1 MPVDLTKPL
10 AWKTASGD
18 ADAMLSQL
26 QPNIVKGHVRE
37 HMQVLFVQ
45 FSGAAEGRAFLG
57 AVARKMKSAKKHLL
71 EVERFQSPAK
81 TPGTRYIGVG
91 ITRTGYSKLGIP
103 AASVPGSAKPSAR
116 PFRNSMRADE
126 SVAILGDPA
135 VSAWEEP
142 YRHTIHA
149 VVLIGDATKA
159 SVTATRAEI
168 DALLTPKVE
177 LLGVEIGRGQTN
189 THGDGIEHF
198 GYVDGRSQPLFLE
211 EDVAAETHTPT
222 GWNPRF
228 ALGRVLVP
236 DKAAPNPAQHFGSF
250 FVFRKLEQNVRHFHQ
265 AEKDLAD
272 ALGLTGA
279 DRPRAG
285 ATIVGRFRDG
295 TPLVSHSK
303 GGFLPPANDFDY
315 DKDAQGRRCPLHA
328 HIRKTN
334 PRGSGGGE
342 DHPGE
347 RTHLMARRGQNFGTR
362 SDDINATL
370 PPSARPTGGVGL
382 LFMAFNSEISNQFEF
397 TQSAW
402 ANSTSFPFG
411 GPSEPGL
418 DQVIGHG
425 PRPKTKCPLKWDKA
439 PTKTVNAAPQAVTM
453 KGGEYFFMPS
463 IAFLKAL

>member
-18 ADAMLSQL
+18 AGVMLSQL
-26 QPNIVKGHVRE
+26 QPNILKGHVRE
-37 HMQVLFVQ
+37 HMQVLLVQ
-45 FSGAAEGRAFLG
+45 FSDQAEGRAFLG
-57 AVARKMKSAKKHLL
+57 AVGRKMKSAKKHLL
-71 EVERFQSPAK
+71 EVERFNSPAS

-91 ITRTGYSKLGIP
+91 ITRAGYAKIGIP
-103 AASVPGSAKPSAR
+103 AAKVPGSSKPSAS
-116 PFRNSMRADE
+116 PFRASMRSDA
-126 SVAILGDPA
+126 SVAMLADPP
-135 VSAWEEP
+135 VSAWEQP

-149 VVLIGDATKA
+149 VVLIGDRTKA

-168 DALLTPKVE
+168 DALFTPKVK
-177 LLGVEIGRGQTN
+177 LLGVEIGRGQRN
-189 THGDGIEHF
+189 ANGDGIEHF
-198 GYVDGRSQPLFLE
+198 GYVDGRSQPLVLE
-211 EDVAAETHTPT
+211 EDIAAEPHTPT

-236 DKAAPNPAQHFGSF
+236 DRAAPNPVQHFGSF
-250 FVFRKLEQNVRHFHQ
+250 FILRKLEQNVRRFHQ

-279 DRPRAG
+279 ERKRAG

-295 TPLVSHSK
+295 TPLDAHSRD
-303 GGFLPPANDFDY
+303 GFLPVDNNFDY
-315 DKDAQGRRCPLHA
+315 DGDPQGRRCPLHG

-342 DHPGE
+342 DHAGE
-347 RTHLMARRGQNFGTR
+347 RKHLMARRGQNFGTR

-382 LFMAFNSEISNQFEF
+382 LFMAFNSELSNQFEF

-402 ANSTSFPFG
+402 ANSPSFPFG
-411 GPSEPGL
+411 GASDPGL
-418 DQVIGHG
+418 DQVIGQG
-425 PRPKTKCPLKWDKA
+425 PRPRTKCPLKWDKA
-439 PTKTVNAAPQAVTM
+439 ATKTVDAAPQAVTM